1 MAIVDTSTKTM
12 YKRPIPRARG
22 FAPRQFVSEAQPG
35 GGVRSQWVTQ
45 TSHTL
50 VPSGTPGVVGELID
64 KMRNPHSACVLKQ
77 YEWTPPREY
86 EFIAERMSEAERG
99 PWLQKCRAWFDAR
112 PKPIVPPPPPAST
125 IDHQLIAAMY
135 DMGRRVTRPPI
146 AKRVKVY
153 REAGVSDAY
162 IAKAI
167 ARDARLEATSDER
180 QKALD
185 LIFAKWP
192 SASKTVKPKAKAK
205 PKVIKAVKKKL

>member
-1 MAIVDTSTKTM
+1 
-12 YKRPIPRARG
+12 
-22 FAPRQFVSEAQPG
+22 
-35 GGVRSQWVTQ
+35 
-45 TSHTL
+45 
-50 VPSGTPGVVGELID
+50 
-64 KMRNPHSACVLKQ
+64 
-77 YEWTPPREY
+77 
-86 EFIAERMSEAERG
+86 
-99 PWLQKCRAWFDAR
+99 
-112 PKPIVPPPPPAST
+112 
-125 IDHQLIAAMY
+125 
-135 DMGRRVTRPPI
+135 
-146 AKRVKVY
+146 VY